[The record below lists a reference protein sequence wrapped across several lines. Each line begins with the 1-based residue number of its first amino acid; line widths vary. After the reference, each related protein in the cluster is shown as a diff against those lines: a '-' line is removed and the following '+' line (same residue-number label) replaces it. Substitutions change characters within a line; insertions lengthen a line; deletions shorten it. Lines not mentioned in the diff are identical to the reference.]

1 MYRASRISHLAS
13 RITMFLPANPTKKDI
28 DDFVANY
35 HNIDA
40 LKSIVREIY
49 AKDGAGALLHPC
61 EEYLLTLHITL
72 ILPQ

>member
-1 MYRASRISHLAS
+1 MP
-13 RITMFLPANPTKKDI
+13 LPVNPTRKDI
-28 DDFVANY
+28 DDFVVNY

-61 EEYLLTLHITL
+61 EEYLLTVNYI
-72 ILPQ
+72 

>member
-1 MYRASRISHLAS
+1 MP
-13 RITMFLPANPTKKDI
+13 LPVNPTRKDI
-28 DDFVANY
+28 DDFVVKY

-49 AKDGAGALLHPC
+49 AKEGAGALLHPC
-61 EEYLLTLHITL
+61 EEYLLTNITLPITL